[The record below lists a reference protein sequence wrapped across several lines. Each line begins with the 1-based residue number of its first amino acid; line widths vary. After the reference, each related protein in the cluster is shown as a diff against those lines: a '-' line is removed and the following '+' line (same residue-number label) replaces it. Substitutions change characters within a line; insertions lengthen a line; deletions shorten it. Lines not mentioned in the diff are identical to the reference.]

1 MTELLEH
8 VGSDLTLALW
18 VHVATASD
26 LVAAGCDDFDC
37 LGKWNSWER
46 NGRNH
51 HVDVEEALDVVA
63 VLLFDR
69 G

>member
-8 VGSDLTLALW
+8 VGCDLTLSLW
-18 VHVATASD
+18 VHVTAASN
-26 LVAAGCDDFDC
+26 LVAAGCDDLNR
-37 LGKWNSWER
+37 LGEWDSWER

-51 HVDVEEALDVVA
+51 NVDVEEALDVVA
-63 VLLFDR
+63 VLLLDR